1 MNYKI
6 DRSLL
11 DRMNLRESRYG
22 GYEIVI
28 PKRANM
34 AVDTV
39 GRFAHGPR
47 KDHPALIFEKDDL
60 SIEVWTFA
68 EVDDL
73 ATRLAAT
80 LADLGVGKGSR
91 VAIHTGLR
99 PETGFAHLA
108 IYKLGAIAVTLSQL
122 YGPDTLRHVLNHS
135 EAVAIITQDGAWDR
149 FRDSVREFPHLKH
162 RIVVGTTKGG
172 EIPFAACIEKP
183 AKDFRPADTS
193 ADDPALLM
201 YTSGSTGLPKGM
213 LHGHRILQAYMP
225 SIHFFFNM
233 DLDDP
238 NSVFWSPADWA
249 WVGGLLD
256 LLLAAW
262 AFGHTVVTSEARFD
276 AEWALAFME
285 RRKVTHTFMTPTALK
300 RLAEIENPR
309 ARWPNLAL
317 RVACTG
323 GEALPGRVLTW
334 CENDLGV
341 VCNEFYGLTEVNH
354 LIGCCKSLFP
364 SLPGSMGL
372 AYPGHATTVVDETGK
387 ELPPG
392 QIGEIVT
399 RADDA
404 TQFLGYW
411 KDPAKTEELKLASKW
426 LRTRDL
432 GTHDAD
438 GYFWYHGRSDDLIK
452 SAGYRIGPAEVEDC
466 LVRHPAVAEAAV
478 VASPDPDRGT
488 VVKAFVRLKD
498 GNRPDDR
505 LTKELQEHVKTNLAV
520 YKYPREIEYVD
531 RFDMTSS
538 GKINRKLLRETEVRK
553 KQGGQAR
560 KA

>member
-11 DRMNLRESRYG
+11 DRMNLRESRSG
-22 GYEIVI
+22 GYEIAT
-28 PKRANM
+28 PQRANM
-34 AVDTV
+34 AADTV

-60 SIEVWTFA
+60 STETWSFA
-68 EVDDL
+68 EVEER
-73 ATRLAAT
+73 ATRLAAA
-80 LADLGVGKGSR
+80 LANLGVGKGAR

-135 EAVAIITQDGAWDR
+135 EAMAIITQDNAWDR
-149 FRDSVREFPHLKH
+149 FRDSVHEFPYLKH
-162 RIVVGTTKGG
+162 RIVVGTTKDG

-276 AEWALAFME
+276 AEWALGFME
-285 RRKVTHTFMTPTALK
+285 RRQVTHTFMTPTALK

-309 ARWPNLAL
+309 ARWPNLEL

-334 CENDLGV
+334 CEDDLGV

-364 SLPGSMGL
+364 SIPGSMGL

-399 RADDA
+399 RADDP

-411 KDPAKTEELKLASKW
+411 KDPAKTEELKLAGKW

-432 GTHDAD
+432 GTRDAD

-478 VASPDPDRGT
+478 VASPDPDRGA

-505 LTKELQEHVKTNLAV
+505 LSKELQDHVKTNLAV

-553 KQGGQAR
+553 KQGSQAR
-560 KA
+560 